1 MLNAEKFKEEI
12 KRCDHHFAIANGH
25 IVSCTGIPCKSCKF
39 YGGFCRDAMVEWL
52 LSEYEPHK
60 IEPEV
65 YDLKVDDE
73 IEVSSTGAGWRRR
86 YFKCIKDGVV
96 IAWSNG
102 RTSFS
107 ASSDD
112 DVTEWEYARIPREE

>member
-12 KRCDHHFAIANGH
+12 ERLDYDFALINNRITPCINAPCFKCIFHGDCNGK
-25 IVSCTGIPCKSCKF
+25 T
-39 YGGFCRDAMVEWL
+39 VEWL
-52 LSEYEPHK
+52 LSEYEEPK

-65 YDLKVDDE
+65 YNLKVDDE
-73 IEVSSTGAGWRRR
+73 IEVSGTGAGWRRR
-86 YFKCIKDGVV
+86 HFKCIREGVV
-96 IAWSNG
+96 VAWNNG

-112 DVTEWEYARIPREE
+112 DVTTWAYARIPREE